1 MFYLAMLY
9 LAMLYLAM
17 LYLAMLLKATPA
29 MHPSV
34 RSEQAWDSNPSGWLS
49 RSWSLQ
55 APNSRGS
62 ISQMES

>member
-1 MFYLAMLY
+1 MFFPERLWKVS
-9 LAMLYLAM
+9 
-17 LYLAMLLKATPA
+17 LLKAPPA

-34 RSEQAWDSNPSGWLS
+34 RSEQAWDSNPSGS
-49 RSWSLQ
+49 QSHSWSLQ